1 MNTQMKT
8 QRGMVQAIGFFLG
21 FIGDLED
28 WEDEAIVLAYGFAM
42 DINMQL
48 RTELQDRGIYP
59 KVN

>member
-1 MNTQMKT
+1 MHIE
-8 QRGMVQAIGFFLG
+8 AIKPFLTAL
-21 FIGDLED
+21 GDLSD
-28 WEDEAIVLAYGFAM
+28 WEDEAIVWAYGFAM